1 MWNQTYPWLFSA
13 FIGASIPYALLF
25 LLFLFPAL
33 RETTVFATGNYPYLS
48 GVNQPLGGISLSLTT
63 GTFSIF
69 WGVGISL
76 MRPSFSLS
84 AGWRLITSR
93 VCLHLAMGGLFMIV
107 PLLSALWALA
117 IDGGGIHHVLPWGEY
132 EGNHGPWRHFYDLM
146 RLLDYI
152 FLIPIPVFAFGIVS
166 IAVKP
171 SKLAAVVAVGSVIAW
186 YALIWSHYWLI
197 D

>member
-13 FIGASIPYALLF
+13 FIGASIPYALLL

-33 RETTVFATGNYPYLS
+33 RETTVFATEFYPYLS

-63 GTFSIF
+63 GAFSIF

-76 MRPSFSLS
+76 VRPSFSLS
-84 AGWRLITSR
+84 SGWRLCTSR

-117 IDGGGIHHVLPWGEY
+117 IEGGGIHHVLPWGEY
-132 EGNHGPWRHFYDLM
+132 EGNHGPWRHFYDLR
-146 RLLDYI
+146 RLLYYI
-152 FLIPIPVFAFGIVS
+152 FQVPIPVFAFGIVS
-166 IAVKP
+166 LVIKP
-171 SKLAAVVAVGSVIAW
+171 SKLAAIVTGSSVIVW
-186 YALIWSHYWLI
+186 CALIWSHYWLV